1 MLKKVAFGVILTLLL
16 LAGTTQVL
24 AQFLP
29 NKVIIM
35 VWTDKQFYQS
45 GEGGKLYISIFNNG
59 PDNYFI
65 ENITIEYPWMCYIGD
80 KWEGNQTIIPEEGKD
95 SIKSGEYYSQEIA
108 FKVPSDGRAESG
120 EIIVKIYVDRAPYV
134 FDSTNPVTGTYQFKY
149 GSPYIEIAKEYP
161 LNISSVDKIV
171 TLLAVQIILTVIS
184 ALVIAAAI
192 YLSIRKLTKSPTG
205 PPSPPPPRE
214 EER

>member
-1 MLKKVAFGVILTLLL
+1 MKKAAFGVILILLL
-16 LAGTTQVL
+16 LTGTTQVL
-24 AQFLP
+24 AQLLP

-35 VWTDKQFYQS
+35 VWTDKQFYRP
-45 GEGGKLYISIFNNG
+45 GEEGKLYISIFNKS

-65 ENITIEYPWMCYIGD
+65 ENITIEYPWMCYVGD

-108 FKVPSDGRAESG
+108 FKVPSDGRAKSG

-134 FDSTNPVTGTYQFKY
+134 LDSTNPVTGIYEFKY
-149 GSPYIEIAKEYP
+149 GKPSIEVAEEYS
-161 LNISSVDKIV
+161 LNINSVDKIV

-192 YLSIRKLTKSPTG
+192 YLSIRKLTKPSTRA
-205 PPSPPPPRE
+205 PSPPTRKE
-214 EER
+214 EG